1 MRLIILLFI
10 FQVLVKQDLF
20 AAEAGMPQLD
30 SKYWFSQAF
39 WLIIIFMVMY
49 VSVLKFFIPKI
60 KDNLDSRENKINDDL
75 EEAKEL
81 NELSEKKIIEYEKH
95 ISSAKNEVAKIFLDA
110 KKQLDKTTQQK
121 KNLFEKEMGEKIE
134 KTEKDIIDL
143 KKGSIN
149 SIVLISEEIT
159 KSVFEDL
166 IGSKPNETEVKS
178 SVSTISKKNMSKYI

>member
-1 MRLIILLFI
+1 
-10 FQVLVKQDLF
+10 
-20 AAEAGMPQLD
+20 
-30 SKYWFSQAF
+30 
-39 WLIIIFMVMY
+39 MY